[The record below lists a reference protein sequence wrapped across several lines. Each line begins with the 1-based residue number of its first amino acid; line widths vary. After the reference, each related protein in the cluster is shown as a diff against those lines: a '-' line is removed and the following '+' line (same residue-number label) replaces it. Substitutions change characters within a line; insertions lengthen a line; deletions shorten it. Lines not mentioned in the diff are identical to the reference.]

1 MWKTSPEGRRTM
13 SHTRQII
20 PIAGL
25 AGTLAL
31 TVYMVTRL
39 HAQTTVPS
47 VDFTNA
53 AIAEVQDGQGQ
64 IVLRGEFA
72 VADEQDDDDVERKA
86 ALRPAGTDTDAA
98 GEAEVEFA
106 TSAPARQEI
115 EFAVRNLAAGT
126 SVTFLIDGQVIGQAS
141 VDPRGRAE
149 LEVDVP
155 MPGAAAS
162 R

>member
-1 MWKTSPEGRRTM
+1 M
-13 SHTRQII
+13 SNTRQII

-31 TVYMVTRL
+31 AVYMVMRL
-39 HAQTTVPS
+39 HAQTTVPAA
-47 VDFTNA
+47 DFTNA
-53 AIAEVQDGQGQ
+53 AIAEVEDSQGQ
-64 IVLRGEFA
+64 IVLRGQFA

-86 ALRPAGTDTDAA
+86 ALQPAGTETDAA

-106 TSAPARQEI
+106 KSAPAQQEV
-115 EFAVRNLAAGT
+115 EFSVRNLAAGT
-126 SVTFLIDGQVIGQAS
+126 SVTFLIDGQVIGQAL
-141 VDPRGRAE
+141 VDRRGRAE

-155 MPGAAAS
+155 MRGAAVS

>member
-1 MWKTSPEGRRTM
+1 M
-13 SHTRQII
+13 SNTRQIV

-31 TVYMVTRL
+31 AVYMVTLL
-39 HAQTTVPS
+39 HAQTTVPAA
-47 VDFTNA
+47 DFTNA
-53 AIAEVQDGQGQ
+53 AIAEVEDSQGQ
-64 IVLRGEFA
+64 IVLRGQFA

-86 ALRPAGTDTDAA
+86 ALQPAGTDTDAA

-106 TSAPARQEI
+106 KSAPAQQEV
-115 EFAVRNLAAGT
+115 EFSVRNLAAGT
-126 SVTFLIDGQVIGQAS
+126 SVTFLIDGHVIGQAS
-141 VDPRGRAE
+141 VDRRGRAE

-155 MPGAAAS
+155 RPGAAVS